1 MRAAVLHGLLTV
13 LLGALA
19 ACGSSTTTTETPG
32 GNGSS
37 SGGNPT
43 EVPGSEIGKGDG
55 TAASVT
61 LTEIHV
67 LDKTAALGDA
77 MPVDLAFNPADPGQL
92 WVIGYGDDSTHVG
105 FIDGDQ
111 GTWKRYRDPAASHF
125 MGMPTAMAMG
135 ESPFWGVCGNSD
147 NGQNG
152 ADQTS
157 GTDGTGNLFM
167 GPALFTTDLTIFA
180 KRITGLGSHYDMLH
194 ATPFCRGIAHV
205 EKNVYWTFNGYDN
218 ALDKYDFHKDHGPG
232 NDDHADGEIYR
243 YAVGQ
248 VKGAADGVTPSH
260 LVYDATDKMLYVA
273 DTGNARIVKL
283 DTSKPGTKTGELPR
297 KNEPLAGS
305 GVMGGVD
312 VEEVVAP
319 GTLEKPSGIEVKGD
333 LLYVTDAATSTFHVF
348 KKDGTPVRKLATDLP
363 PGSLAGF
370 TFGPDGKI
378 WFTDKVA
385 SRVMRIDPK

>member
-1 MRAAVLHGLLTV
+1 MRTALLQGVWAVS
-13 LLGALA
+13 LGVLA
-19 ACGSSTTTTETPG
+19 ACGGSDATSAPG
-32 GNGSS
+32 DTGGTS
-37 SGGNPT
+37 SGAAPA
-43 EVPGSEIGKGDG
+43 EAPGSEIGKGDG
-55 TAASVT
+55 SPGSVT

-67 LDKTAALGDA
+67 LAKTASLGDA

-105 FIDGDQ
+105 YVDGDETQ
-111 GTWKRYRDPAASHF
+111 WKRYRDPAASHF
-125 MGMPTAMAMG
+125 MAKPTAMAMG
-135 ESPFWGVCGNSD
+135 ESPFWGVCGNTD

-157 GTDGTGNLFM
+157 GSDGTGNLFM
-167 GPALFTTDLTIFA
+167 GPALFTTDLSVFA
-180 KRITGLGSHYDMLH
+180 KRITALGSHYDMLH

-205 EKNVYWTFNGYDN
+205 EKNVYWTFNAYDD

-232 NDDHADGEIYR
+232 NDDHSDGEIYR
-243 YAVGQ
+243 YAKGQ
-248 VKGAADGVTPSH
+248 VKGADDGTPSH
-260 LVYDATDKMLYVA
+260 LVYDPSDKMLYVA

-283 DTSKPGTKTGELPR
+283 DTTKGTKSGELPR

-305 GVMGGVD
+305 GVMTGAD

-319 GTLEKPSGIEVKGD
+319 GVLEKPSGIEVKGD

-370 TFGPDGKI
+370 TFGPDNKI
-378 WFTDKVA
+378 WFTDKVG

>member
-1 MRAAVLHGLLTV
+1 MRAALLQGV
-13 LLGALA
+13 WAVSLGVLA
-19 ACGSSTTTTETPG
+19 ACGGSDATSTPG
-32 GNGSS
+32 DTGGTS
-37 SGGNPT
+37 SGAAPA
-43 EVPGSEIGKGDG
+43 EAPGSEIGKGDG
-55 TAASVT
+55 SPGSVT

-67 LDKTAALGDA
+67 LAKTASLGDA

-105 FIDGDQ
+105 YVDGDATQ
-111 GTWKRYRDPAASHF
+111 WKRYRDPAASHF
-125 MGMPTAMAMG
+125 MAKPTAMAMG
-135 ESPFWGVCGNSD
+135 ESPFWGVCGNTD

-157 GTDGTGNLFM
+157 GSDGTGNLFM
-167 GPALFTTDLTIFA
+167 GPAMFTTDLSVFA
-180 KRITGLGSHYDMLH
+180 KRITALGSHYDMLH

-205 EKNVYWTFNGYDN
+205 EKNVYWTFNAYDD

-232 NDDHADGEIYR
+232 NDDHSDGEIYR
-243 YAVGQ
+243 YAKGQ
-248 VKGAADGVTPSH
+248 VKGADDGTPSH
-260 LVYDATDKMLYVA
+260 LVYDPSDKMLYVA

-283 DTSKPGTKTGELPR
+283 DTTKGTKSGELPR

-305 GVMGGVD
+305 GVMTGAD

-319 GTLEKPSGIEVKGD
+319 GVLEKPSGIEVKGD

-370 TFGPDGKI
+370 TFGPDKKI
-378 WFTDKVA
+378 WFSDKVG

>member
-1 MRAAVLHGLLTV
+1 MRTALRGGVWTV
-13 LLGALA
+13 FLGILA
-19 ACGSSTTTTETPG
+19 ACGGSDATTQAPG
-32 GNGSS
+32 PGNGAS
-37 SGGNPT
+37 SGSTPAET
-43 EVPGSEIGKGDG
+43 PGSEIGKGDG
-55 TAASVT
+55 SPGSVT
-61 LTEIHV
+61 LTEVHV
-67 LDKTAALGDA
+67 LAKTASLGEA

-105 FIDGDQ
+105 YIDGDEA
-111 GTWKRYRDPAASHF
+111 GWKRYRDPAASHF
-125 MGMPTAMAMG
+125 MGKPTAMAMG
-135 ESPFWGVCGNSD
+135 ESPFWGVCGNTD

-152 ADQTS
+152 PDQTS

-167 GPALFTTDLTIFA
+167 GPAMFTTDLTIFA

-205 EKNVYWTFNGYDN
+205 EKNVYWTFNAYDD

-232 NDDHADGEIYR
+232 NDDHSDGEIYR
-243 YAVGQ
+243 YAKGQ
-248 VKGAADGVTPSH
+248 VKGAEDGTPSH
-260 LVYDATDKMLYVA
+260 LVYDPSDKMLYVA

-283 DTSKPGTKTGELPR
+283 DTTKGTKSGELPR

-305 GVMGGVD
+305 GVMSGAD

-319 GTLEKPSGIEVKGD
+319 GVVEKPSGIEVKGD

-348 KKDGTPVRKLATDLP
+348 KKDGTPVRKLETGLP

-370 TFGPDGKI
+370 TFGPDSKI
-378 WFTDKVA
+378 WFTDKVG